1 MSNEFVQE
9 TALAWHIHPKK
20 VAELADW
27 VERKV
32 NPDYQAIVFTKMLRK
47 YMETY
52 DANKGGTNATIQSK
66 SPRPPTKDHSPKH
79 DARQNPTIR

>member
-20 VAELADW
+20 VAELSDW

-32 NPDYQAIVFTKMLRK
+32 NPDHRSLVFTKMLRQ
-47 YMETY
+47 YMGTY
-52 DANKGGTNATIQSK
+52 ELPNQRNKIAKLTRKRTGVK
-66 SPRPPTKDHSPKH
+66 
-79 DARQNPTIR
+79 